1 MSSPSFLICCT
12 SPDQARG
19 QELERWL
26 ENEIAR
32 FEPEIRM
39 CRAPAEGIAGNALP
53 GQAREQVWF
62 LIVRSEDAID
72 PVQLGEL
79 LAEMRLL
86 GLSPRV
92 FHPGR
97 VPHPERNLASFF

>member
-1 MSSPSFLICCT
+1 MSSPSLLICCT

-19 QELERWL
+19 QELECWL
-26 ENEIAR
+26 EKEIAR
-32 FEPEIRM
+32 FEPEIGI
-39 CRAPAEGIAGNALP
+39 CRAPAAGIAANARP

-62 LIVRSEDAID
+62 LTVGSEDAVD
-72 PVQLGEL
+72 PVQLGDL

-92 FHPGR
+92 FQPGR
-97 VPHPERNLASFF
+97 LPLADRNLASFF